1 MDKEKASKLARMF
14 FSFASNRPR
23 FYGVY
28 KAYVRDDIDELLAH
42 YEHDLNDACP
52 FLDADDITR
61 LAQALYI
68 LKSDQYENIM
78 WRVETRINEL
88 KDDLEPYHVTNVLR
102 SFSRSQNNRMNGE
115 DKTFYNLEPVIL
127 KNIDSISDRDLTHL
141 MYAYSIRAAGNPE
154 LYAAFDKKLGEIA
167 DRLDY
172 PGLFNAIYYLL
183 FRESKCQDTWD
194 KIIDATI
201 NQDETLPITYY
212 RPFKASYFYL
222 KGALPE
228 TKFLREY

>member
-1 MDKEKASKLARMF
+1 MQKAQESFENCSAEDLMHIFQGFRQKASKEFFSAARSVLLNRKDQLFGTGQMDQEKAEKLARMF

-28 KAYVRDDIDELLAH
+28 KLYVRDDIEELLAH
-42 YEHDLNDACP
+42 YEHDLIDAVP
-52 FLDADDITR
+52 HLNADDVTR

-88 KDDLEPYHVTNVLR
+88 KDDLEPYHVVNVLR

-115 DKTFYNLEPVIL
+115 DKTFYNLEPIVL

-154 LYAAFDKKLGEIA
+154 LYAAFDKKLGQIA
-167 DRLDY
+167 D
-172 PGLFNAIYYLL
+172 
-183 FRESKCQDTWD
+183 
-194 KIIDATI
+194 
-201 NQDETLPITYY
+201 
-212 RPFKASYFYL
+212 
-222 KGALPE
+222 
-228 TKFLREY
+228 